1 MKMKKI
7 ILITALILVGC
18 QTTKN
23 VERIVVSDTTRF
35 VIIDTTHVVIKDTLH
50 VINTINEVVFDT
62 LYSFVDSVIV
72 REVVKNANE
81 NIRTTFNYDTNLVL
95 ENNKLLALKL
105 NYDGDSLQID
115 YDLKQLIE
123 GEVRR
128 ERVEREQVE
137 EWLPSKWVQ
146 ILIGAFVFLLILFA
160 VAWRF
165 SKK

>member
-1 MKMKKI
+1 MRVI
-7 ILITALILVGC
+7 ILITALVLVGC
-18 QTTKN
+18 QTTKQT
-23 VERIVVSDTTRF
+23 EKIVVSDTTRF

-62 LYSFVDSVIV
+62 LYNFVDSVIV

-95 ENNKLLALKL
+95 KDNKLLALKL
-105 NYDGDSLQID
+105 HYDGDSLQID